1 MRPRLPRSVR
11 RAVLAGTAST
21 ALLAGLGAAPAIAGS
36 VAFYRRPMATMRAAS
51 RAGLR
56 LSGAAERTVE
66 VDGLPVRFFDAAP
79 QEEAPPSRSDGE
91 AIVLIHGFGDS
102 AETWARVMPPLA
114 VGRRVLAPDLAGFGR
129 TPIPREG
136 MSFSVLVRYLGG
148 FLDRLGIERAVL
160 VGNSLGGAVA
170 IRYATTHPGRVTR
183 LFLLNSA
190 GLLDEI
196 PPILEPETRETARE
210 LVHSVFGPETPTPRF
225 LLKDL
230 VREARDPARV
240 LYVQSSDQ
248 GTDVRGDLG
257 RINVPTTIVWGELDS
272 LIPPDHG
279 TALHEAIPG
288 SELIVL
294 PGVGHAPQVQAPGR
308 ILKIIGERL

>member
-1 MRPRLPRSVR
+1 MRPRLPRPVR

-21 ALLAGLGAAPAIAGS
+21 ALLAGLSAAPAIAGS
-36 VAFYRRPMATMRAAS
+36 VAFYRRPMATLRAAS

-66 VDGLPVRFFDAAP
+66 VDGLPVRYFDAAP
-79 QEEAPPSRSDGE
+79 QEEAPARPRGE

-114 VGRRVLAPDLAGFGR
+114 AGRRVLAPDLAGFGR

-136 MSFSVLVRYLGG
+136 MSFSILVRYLDG
-148 FLDRLGIERAVL
+148 FLDLLGIEKAVL

-170 IRYATTHPGRVTR
+170 IRYAVSRPGRVTR

-190 GLLDEI
+190 GLLEQI
-196 PPILEPETRETARE
+196 PPILEPQTRETARE

-225 LLKDL
+225 LLNDL
-230 VREARDPARV
+230 VREARDPAR
-240 LYVQSSDQ
+240 LAYVRNDE
-248 GTDVRGDLG
+248 GTDVRSDLG
-257 RINVPTTIVWGELDS
+257 RVNVPTTIVWGELDR

-279 TALHEAIPG
+279 AALHEAIPG

-294 PGVGHAPQVQAPGR
+294 QGVGHAPQVQAPGMV
-308 ILKIIGERL
+308 LNIIGERL

>member
-1 MRPRLPRSVR
+1 MRPKLPRPVR
-11 RAVLAGTAST
+11 RAVLAGVASS
-21 ALLAGLGAAPAIAGS
+21 ALLAGLSAAPAIAGS
-36 VAFYRRPMATMRAAS
+36 VAFYRRPMATVRAAS

-56 LSGAAERTVE
+56 LSGVAERTVE
-66 VDGLPVRFFDAAP
+66 VDGLPVRYFDAAP
-79 QEEAPPSRSDGE
+79 QEASSRPRGE

-114 VGRRVLAPDLAGFGR
+114 GEHRVLAPDLAGFGR
-129 TPIPREG
+129 NPIPQEG
-136 MSFSVLVRYLGG
+136 MSFSTLVRYLGG
-148 FLDRLGIERAVL
+148 FLDALGIERAVL

-170 IRYATTHPGRVTR
+170 IRYAATHPGRVTR

-196 PPILEPETRETARE
+196 PPMLEPETRETARE
-210 LVHSVFGPETPTPRF
+210 LVHSVFGPEAPAPRF
-225 LLKDL
+225 LLNDL
-230 VREARDPARV
+230 IREARDPAR
-240 LYVQSSDQ
+240 LAYVQSSDQ

-257 RINVPTTIVWGELDS
+257 RVNVPTTIVWGELDR

-294 PGVGHAPQVQAPGR
+294 PGIGHAPQVQAPIR
-308 ILKIIGERL
+308 VLKIIGERL

>member
-1 MRPRLPRSVR
+1 MRPRLPRPIR

-21 ALLAGLGAAPAIAGS
+21 ALLAGLSAAPAIAGS

-56 LSGAAERTVE
+56 LSGVAERTVE
-66 VDGLPVRFFDAAP
+66 VDGLPVRYFDAAP
-79 QEEAPPSRSDGE
+79 QEAPSRLRGE

-114 VGRRVLAPDLAGFGR
+114 SEHRVLAPDLAGFGR
-129 TPIPREG
+129 NPIPQEG
-136 MSFSVLVRYLGG
+136 MGFSILVRYLGG
-148 FLDRLGIERAVL
+148 FLDALGIERAVL

-170 IRYATTHPGRVTR
+170 IRYAATHPGRVTR

-190 GLLDEI
+190 GLLDKI

-210 LVHSVFGPETPTPRF
+210 LVHGVFGPETPAPRF

-230 VREARDPARV
+230 IREARDPARL

-257 RINVPTTIVWGELDS
+257 RINVPTTIVWGELDR

-294 PGVGHAPQVQAPGR
+294 PGVGHAPQVQAPVSV
-308 ILKIIGERL
+308 LSIIGKRL